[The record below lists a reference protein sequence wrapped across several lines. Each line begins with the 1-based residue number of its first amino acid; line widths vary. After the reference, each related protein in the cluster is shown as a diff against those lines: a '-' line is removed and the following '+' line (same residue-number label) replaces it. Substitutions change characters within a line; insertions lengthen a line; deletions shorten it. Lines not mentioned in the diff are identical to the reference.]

1 LRTEAQLRLEMLASD
16 QFEDGGGVTASSL
29 TIRGPLLPFGNER
42 LATFFPEPLDQAA
55 LNVAANSG

>member
-1 LRTEAQLRLEMLASD
+1 MFASD

-29 TIRGPLLPFGNER
+29 TIRGPFLPFGNER
-42 LATFFPEPLDQAA
+42 LATFVPEPLDQAA